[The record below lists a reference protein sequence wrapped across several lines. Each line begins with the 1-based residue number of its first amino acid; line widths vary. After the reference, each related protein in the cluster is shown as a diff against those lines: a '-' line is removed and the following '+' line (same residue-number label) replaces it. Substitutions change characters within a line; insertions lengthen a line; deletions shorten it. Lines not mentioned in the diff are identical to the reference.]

1 MSTPLLRRLSVRHL
15 WVLPPFAALAW
26 AASLPLDD
34 NSFLWHVRA
43 GTVQLDAGQVLR
55 HDPFSFT
62 ALGAP
67 WRTQSWLA
75 DLGYGWLE
83 RVTGGIGWV
92 PLMTF
97 LAAAATLGFAATAV
111 YHRTRSPLT
120 TGVAVLVVAWQAAPF
135 LNPRPVLFSYLLLA
149 ALVAVVVRRDPP
161 LWVVPLLV
169 WCWAALHGSFV
180 VGIVLV
186 GLDAVRRR
194 SRREAV
200 AGALAIAAASFTAHG
215 MAVWETLWRFFQSR
229 GALGLISEWAPPD
242 FSNPFLVPFVLV
254 LIGVLVA
261 AAAGDVTRRDLIVL
275 VPFIGFGLLVERNVF
290 PALLVL
296 APWAASAVPRRA
308 SARARRGESTVLNL
322 AVVAALAVF
331 AVVGL
336 ARPQHLSEERFPIGG
351 ALAAVGPGPLFHD
364 AAAGGYLIYAAWPE
378 RLVFIDDRA
387 ELYGEDGF
395 RRFTDL
401 RVGIDAE
408 ATLADLGIDQA
419 LLTPHL
425 PLLEVLE
432 RGGWVER

>member
-1 MSTPLLRRLSVRHL
+1 M
-15 WVLPPFAALAW
+15 LPPFAALAW

-43 GTVQLDAGQVLR
+43 GTVQLDAGEVLR

-83 RVTGGIGWV
+83 KVTGGIGWV

-97 LAAAATLGFAATAV
+97 LAAAVMLGFAAVAIYT
-111 YHRTRSPLT
+111 RTRSATT

-180 VGIVLV
+180 VGIGLV
-186 GLDAVRRR
+186 GLDAIRRR
-194 SRREAV
+194 SRREVTAT
-200 AGALAIAAASFTAHG
+200 ALAVVAASFTAHG
-215 MAVWETLWRFFQSR
+215 LAVWETLWRFFQSR

-242 FSNPFLVPFVLV
+242 FSNPFLVPFVLAV
-254 LIGVLVA
+254 VGILVA
-261 AAAGDVTRRDLIVL
+261 ATSAEVTRRDLIVI

-296 APWAASAVPRRA
+296 APWAASALPWRA
-308 SARARRGESTVLNL
+308 PARERRGESTVLNL
-322 AVVAALAVF
+322 AVVVALVAF

-336 ARPQHLSEERFPIGG
+336 ARPQHLSEERFPVGG
-351 ALAAVGPGPLFHD
+351 ALDALEEGPLFHD
-364 AAAGGYLIYAAWPE
+364 AAVGGYLIYAVWPE

-401 RVGIDAE
+401 RVGIDAV
-408 ATLADLGIDQA
+408 ATLADLGIEQA
-419 LLTPHL
+419 LVTPDL

-432 RGGWVER
+432 NDGWVERFRDDDFVVVAAGG

>member
-1 MSTPLLRRLSVRHL
+1 M
-15 WVLPPFAALAW
+15 LPPFAALAW

-43 GTVQLDAGQVLR
+43 GTVQLDAGEVLR

-83 RVTGGIGWV
+83 KVTGGIGWV

-97 LAAAATLGFAATAV
+97 LAAAVMLGFAAVAV
-111 YHRTRSPLT
+111 YTRTRSAVT

-149 ALVAVVVRRDPP
+149 ALVAVVVRHDPP

-180 VGIVLV
+180 VGIGLV
-186 GLDAVRRR
+186 GLDAIRRR
-194 SRREAV
+194 SRREVTAT
-200 AGALAIAAASFTAHG
+200 ALAVVAASFTAHG
-215 MAVWETLWRFFQSR
+215 LAVWETLWRFFQSR

-242 FSNPFLVPFVLV
+242 FSNPFLVPFVLAV
-254 LIGVLVA
+254 VGILVA
-261 AAAGDVTRRDLIVL
+261 ATAGEVTRRDLIVI

-296 APWAASAVPRRA
+296 APWAASALPWRA
-308 SARARRGESTVLNL
+308 PVRERRGESTVLNV
-322 AVVAALAVF
+322 AVVVALVAF

-336 ARPQHLSEERFPIGG
+336 ARPQHVSEERFPVGG
-351 ALAAVGPGPLFHD
+351 ALDALEPGLLFHD
-364 AAAGGYLIYAAWPE
+364 AAVGGYLIYAVWPE

-401 RVGIDAE
+401 RVGIDAV
-408 ATLADLGIDQA
+408 ATLADLGIEQA
-419 LLTPHL
+419 LVTPDL
-425 PLLEVLE
+425 PLIEVLE
-432 RGGWVER
+432 SDGWVERFRDDDFVVLAAGG